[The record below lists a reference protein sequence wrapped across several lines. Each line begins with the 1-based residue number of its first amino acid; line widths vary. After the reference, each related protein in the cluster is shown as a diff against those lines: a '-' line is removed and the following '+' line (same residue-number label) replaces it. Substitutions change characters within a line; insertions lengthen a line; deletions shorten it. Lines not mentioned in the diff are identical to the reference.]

1 MLSLFLASPS
11 ASPSPAP
18 VRIRVCTMGGEG
30 MCSVGAGDSTL
41 AALRFLAPRDGVV
54 LNGCSCL
61 ARCDRGVVL
70 QLTNTGEFVERVN
83 DAASA
88 ADVLRRAGA
97 EVDPRLIEAYGTGE
111 RGSEHDEE
119 GRLTEA
125 LDAYGRAVRLALAAG
140 LGPQW
145 RSLPSS
151 VLRVRERRGR
161 AGAPTAE
168 QAAWLVQLL
177 VRRSRVYTGL
187 SGQGWVR
194 SRQRALE
201 DAQQA
206 VQLLTLLDAVLPDSR
221 ADAAAARLS
230 EESRALAWA
239 RDSPRLAR
247 RRPRHVHDPS
257 ATPVSQERL
266 AEAHE
271 ALRDISGAILA
282 YEQLLRIEPPDDPR
296 LAPPLAELVLISH
309 RRGLADAAEVREGL
323 QQGLQQVEQVSRET
337 LTRRALEDVESL
349 RRVVDEDIG
358 LLERAAAEY
367 EIGTGRGPRSSFA
380 SRAMRDLG
388 TLRKVAFS
396 DINTLQ
402 LQILRGDPTDLEELA
417 SLSAGDVA
425 PGQQA
430 YWLRAQFETGA
441 LPRDPLFVRNLVEQA
456 RRDPRIVSR
465 LVADMA
471 ANTGG
476 APPAVEPG
484 PDGADDPAGPV

>member
-1 MLSLFLASPS
+1 
-11 ASPSPAP
+11 
-18 VRIRVCTMGGEG
+18 MGGEG

-111 RGSEHDEE
+111 RGSEYDEE

-201 DAQQA
+201 DAQQAAPLATGPRRGQRLFTARGCEQA

-296 LAPPLAELVLISH
+296 LAPPLAVK
-309 RRGLADAAEVREGL
+309 RGIQEHAHPTPAEA
-323 QQGLQQVEQVSRET
+323 T
-337 LTRRALEDVESL
+337 H
-349 RRVVDEDIG
+349 
-358 LLERAAAEY
+358 
-367 EIGTGRGPRSSFA
+367 P
-380 SRAMRDLG
+380 
-388 TLRKVAFS
+388 
-396 DINTLQ
+396 
-402 LQILRGDPTDLEELA
+402 
-417 SLSAGDVA
+417 
-425 PGQQA
+425 
-430 YWLRAQFETGA
+430 
-441 LPRDPLFVRNLVEQA
+441 
-456 RRDPRIVSR
+456 
-465 LVADMA
+465 
-471 ANTGG
+471 
-476 APPAVEPG
+476 
-484 PDGADDPAGPV
+484 

>member
-1 MLSLFLASPS
+1 
-11 ASPSPAP
+11 
-18 VRIRVCTMGGEG
+18 
-30 MCSVGAGDSTL
+30 
-41 AALRFLAPRDGVV
+41 
-54 LNGCSCL
+54 
-61 ARCDRGVVL
+61 
-70 QLTNTGEFVERVN
+70 
-83 DAASA
+83 
-88 ADVLRRAGA
+88 
-97 EVDPRLIEAYGTGE
+97 
-111 RGSEHDEE
+111 
-119 GRLTEA
+119 
-125 LDAYGRAVRLALAAG
+125 
-140 LGPQW
+140 
-145 RSLPSS
+145 
-151 VLRVRERRGR
+151 
-161 AGAPTAE
+161 
-168 QAAWLVQLL
+168 VQLL

-230 EESRALAWA
+230 EESRALAW
-239 RDSPRLAR
+239 
-247 RRPRHVHDPS
+247 
-257 ATPVSQERL
+257 ERL

-296 LAPPLAELVLISH
+296 LAPPLAVKRGIQELVLISH

-380 SRAMRDLG
+380 SRAMRDLS

-402 LQILRGDPTDLEELA
+402 LQILRGDPTVTLLRDLSSRLLAAAGGAAEPQMRTRDLEELA

-484 PDGADDPAGPV
+484 PDGADDPAGAV

>member
-1 MLSLFLASPS
+1 
-11 ASPSPAP
+11 
-18 VRIRVCTMGGEG
+18 MGGEG

-230 EESRALAWA
+230 EESRALAW
-239 RDSPRLAR
+239 
-247 RRPRHVHDPS
+247 
-257 ATPVSQERL
+257 ERL

-296 LAPPLAELVLISH
+296 LAPPLAVKRGIQELVLISH

-380 SRAMRDLG
+380 SRAMRDLS
-388 TLRKVAFS
+388 TLRKVAS
-396 DINTLQ
+396 SAMSMRCDEHGAAGRLSSQRPLVN
-402 LQILRGDPTDLEELA
+402 RSPSPTSTRCSSRSCA
-417 SLSAGDVA
+417 ATRPSLC
-425 PGQQA
+425 
-430 YWLRAQFETGA
+430 
-441 LPRDPLFVRNLVEQA
+441 
-456 RRDPRIVSR
+456 
-465 LVADMA
+465 
-471 ANTGG
+471 
-476 APPAVEPG
+476 
-484 PDGADDPAGPV
+484 